1 MTCTRAADTAPALPG
16 KATHWWAAS
25 RLVVAAAVLA
35 AIALPA
41 VVDAY
46 TVSIAN
52 TALVMAVLTIS
63 THLLANVAGLP
74 SLGQAAYL
82 GVGAYTAALLGAAS
96 LTAGPLLLV
105 AAAAAGAVASALTAP
120 LLLRTRGTA
129 FLMTTFAVAELA
141 RTTASLWA
149 DVTGGDDGRHAAPV
163 ALWSGGPLLA
173 ADGHVYLYLLSV
185 FLLLAVAM
193 AVLLR
198 SRLADM
204 VRGFADHEPRLQ
216 GLGYRSGGIL
226 LAWLT
231 IAGAVAGLAGG
242 MLAAAHQYVSPAD
255 LSLDVSAL
263 ALLAAAIGIGSM
275 RGAVAGAVLVV
286 AVRDLVGVHT
296 AGHALALLGLTFLAV
311 AYQQPL
317 RARLHTIRSRR

>member
-1 MTCTRAADTAPALPG
+1 MAG
-16 KATHWWAAS
+16 H
-25 RLVVAAAVLA
+25 LVVAAAVLVA
-35 AIALPA
+35 LALPA

-46 TVSIAN
+46 TISIAN
-52 TALVMAVLTIS
+52 TVLVMAVLAIS
-63 THLLANVAGLP
+63 THLLIGVAGLP

-82 GVGAYTAALLGAAS
+82 GVGAYTAALLANLG
-96 LTAGPLLLV
+96 LTAGPLLLA
-105 AAAAAGAVASALTAP
+105 AAAAAGATAGAISAP

-129 FLMTTFAVAELA
+129 FLMCTFAVAELV

-149 DVTGGDDGRHAAPV
+149 DATGGDDGRHAPPVTVWPGTAP
-163 ALWSGGPLLA
+163 LT
-173 ADGHVYLYLLSV
+173 ADGPIYLYLLACFAV
-185 FLLLAVAM
+185 LAVVV

-198 SRLADM
+198 SRLAVT
-204 VRGFADHEPRLQ
+204 VRAFADAEARLQ
-216 GLGYRSGGIL
+216 ALGYHTSAAL

-231 IAGAVAGLAGG
+231 IAGAVAGTAGG

-263 ALLAAAIGIGSM
+263 ALLAAAIGVGSV

-286 AVRDLVGVHT
+286 AVRDLVGVNT
-296 AGHALALLGLTFLAV
+296 SGHALALLGVTFLIV

-317 RARLHTIRSRR
+317 RAHLPATWRRR